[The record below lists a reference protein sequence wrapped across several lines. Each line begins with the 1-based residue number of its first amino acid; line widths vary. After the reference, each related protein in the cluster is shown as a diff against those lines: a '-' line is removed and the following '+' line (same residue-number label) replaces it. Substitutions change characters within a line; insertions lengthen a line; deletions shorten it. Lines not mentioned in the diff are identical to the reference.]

1 MPNRR
6 DARQRRKEE
15 KVTLVARNLFSHLL
29 HALRGPSA
37 DRGRAHAGGD
47 SLTLLAPL
55 KPLNRQRAARRRLRR
70 VPRLSRGGLGAS
82 AVESWAATLFV
93 RPPARLGGAQNYPE

>member
-15 KVTLVARNLFSHLL
+15 KVTLVARNLFSYLL

-47 SLTLLAPL
+47 SSTLLARL
-55 KPLNRQRAARRRLRR
+55 KPRNRQRANRRRLRR
-70 VPRLSRGGLGAS
+70 VPRLSRGGLGAGAGEAGS
-82 AVESWAATLFV
+82 VTLSLD
-93 RPPARLGGAQNYPE
+93 RAGRLVG